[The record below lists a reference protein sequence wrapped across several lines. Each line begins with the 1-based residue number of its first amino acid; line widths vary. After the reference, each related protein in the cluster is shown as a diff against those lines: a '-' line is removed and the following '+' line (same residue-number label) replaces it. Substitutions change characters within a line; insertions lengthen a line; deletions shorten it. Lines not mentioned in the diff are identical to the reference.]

1 MSSLHS
7 DHLSSIWNFQKTDK
21 DLWLSFMI
29 KSSFW
34 STILDDVVFSMNEI
48 ILGSSFILLTT
59 DADCTA
65 SASDQG
71 MAFSNVKTLEKQAKY
86 EQKHSFQPSWQ
97 SKRPQFSFV
106 PAFSVSANS
115 RNYGHDVL
123 GDWSL
128 KNIKKGNFPFTCCS
142 VTILPY

>member
-48 ILGSSFILLTT
+48 ILGSSFILLTA

-65 SASDQG
+65 SASLTACGVIAAVLIRIWHLVIQ
-71 MAFSNVKTLEKQAKY
+71 TLEKQAKY
-86 EQKHSFQPSWQ
+86 EQKHSFQLSWQ

-106 PAFSVSANS
+106 PAFSVSETFHLHA
-115 RNYGHDVL
+115 VL
-123 GDWSL
+123 SPF
-128 KNIKKGNFPFTCCS
+128 FPIEWPS
-142 VTILPY
+142 KILPG

>member
-1 MSSLHS
+1 
-7 DHLSSIWNFQKTDK
+7 
-21 DLWLSFMI
+21 MI

-97 SKRPQFSFV
+97 SKRP
-106 PAFSVSANS
+106 
-115 RNYGHDVL
+115 
-123 GDWSL
+123 
-128 KNIKKGNFPFTCCS
+128 
-142 VTILPY
+142 